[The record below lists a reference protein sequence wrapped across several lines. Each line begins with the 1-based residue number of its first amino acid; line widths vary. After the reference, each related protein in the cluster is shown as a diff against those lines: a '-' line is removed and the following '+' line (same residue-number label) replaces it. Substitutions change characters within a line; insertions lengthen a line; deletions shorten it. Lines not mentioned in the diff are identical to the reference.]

1 MAKKAWFY
9 GKNIVL
15 SGASSGIGFE
25 MAKIFAVK
33 YKCNIIGLGRTEEKL
48 KKSKNEIDELINFKQ
63 EKNKSGKT
71 GSFNYKIIDVSD
83 CCAWACLKDELK
95 KENFNV
101 DILINN
107 AGIFLTFNRFENQ
120 DLETCMKVMETNFN
134 ASLYSYKTFIEEL
147 KKNKGA
153 LINIASSA
161 SLCPVVGTA
170 IYSASKGALKNFT
183 EAITEEHKKELY
195 ISCVC
200 PGYTLTDLFR
210 NEKELGNF
218 VKKFAISS
226 DKMANKIVKNLKRKK
241 KRIVVGKDAHLMS
254 GLYRF
259 SPRFALNSVTGIL
272 KASHDKMFEKVFDY
286 DKNGD

>member
-1 MAKKAWFY
+1 MAKNVWFY

-33 YKCNIIGLGRTEEKL
+33 YNCNVLGLGRTEDK
-48 KKSKNEIDELINFKQ
+48 LINA
-63 EKNKSGKT
+63 KNKIEEIITKKQNNKKCVRV
-71 GSFNYKIIDVSD
+71 GSFNYKLLDVSKKES
-83 CCAWACLKDELK
+83 WEQLK
-95 KENFNV
+95 KELLSDNFNV
-101 DILINN
+101 DVLINN
-107 AGIFLTFNRFENQ
+107 AGIFLTFDRFECQ

-134 ASLYSYKTFIEEL
+134 ASIYSYKTFIDEL
-147 KKNKGA
+147 KNNRGA
-153 LINIASSA
+153 IINIASSA
-161 SLCPVVGTA
+161 SICPVVGTA

-183 EAITEEHKKELY
+183 EAIIEEHKKELF

-210 NEKELGNF
+210 NEKELGKF
-218 VKKFAISS
+218 VMKFAISS
-226 DKMANKIVKNLKRKK
+226 EKMAKRIVKKLARKK

-259 SPRFALNSVTGIL
+259 SPRLGMSVVTGVL
-272 KASHDKMFEKVFDY
+272 KASHDKMFEKVFKYNKKSD
-286 DKNGD
+286 